1 MDFSGIRSRAEVDAM
16 SGSTFTA
23 GAERLEQVARSLKTQ
38 QIEEHQG
45 RSPLQV
51 ASSRLMAISPDE
63 MWARQFSSQC
73 IGPVCFKVAPG
84 SDMTLP
90 PLTQAIQSFAPVRQ
104 TATMSVPA
112 PVRAAAAT
120 AAPKA
125 DASPLGPVP
134 MGALIGKPPR
144 RGFLRRLFGGR

>member
-1 MDFSGIRSRAEVDAM
+1 MSNGQ
-16 SGSTFTA
+16 SGSAFAA

-38 QIEEHQG
+38 QIEEKQG

-84 SDMTLP
+84 SDMAMP
-90 PLTQAIQSFAPVRQ
+90 PLTQAIQTVAPARQ
-104 TATMSVPA
+104 V
-112 PVRAAAAT
+112 AAQ
-120 AAPKA
+120 PSPPQMRS
-125 DASPLGPVP
+125 ASMPSKPMP
-134 MGALIGKPPR
+134 MGAAIGKPIR
-144 RGFLRRLFGGR
+144 RGFFRRLFGAA

>member
-1 MDFSGIRSRAEVDAM
+1 M
-16 SGSTFTA
+16 SNGQTAFAA

-38 QIEEHQG
+38 QIEQHQG
-45 RSPLQV
+45 RGPLQA

-84 SDMTLP
+84 SDMALP

-104 TATMSVPA
+104 TAAIPA
-112 PVRAAAAT
+112 ASQPVKT
-120 AAPKA
+120 ASAPSK
-125 DASPLGPVP
+125 P
-134 MGALIGKPPR
+134 MPIGAVIGKPVR
-144 RGFLRRLFGGR
+144 RGFFRRLFGAA

>member
-1 MDFSGIRSRAEVDAM
+1 MSNGQ
-16 SGSTFTA
+16 SGSAFAA

-90 PLTQAIQSFAPVRQ
+90 PLTQAIQ
-104 TATMSVPA
+104 
-112 PVRAAAAT
+112 T
-120 AAPKA
+120 AAPARPVAVQQVAAKP
-125 DASPLGPVP
+125 SPPQMVRS
-134 MGALIGKPPR
+134 A
-144 RGFLRRLFGGR
+144 

>member
-1 MDFSGIRSRAEVDAM
+1 MSNGQSGAFA
-16 SGSTFTA
+16 A
-23 GAERLEQVARSLKTQ
+23 GAERLEQIARSLKTQ

-84 SDMTLP
+84 SDMALP
-90 PLTQAIQSFAPVRQ
+90 PLTRAIQSTVPVR
-104 TATMSVPA
+104 TATA
-112 PVRAAAAT
+112 PP
-120 AAPKA
+120 AAPQAVKT
-125 DASPLGPVP
+125 ASAPSKP
-134 MGALIGKPPR
+134 MPIGAVIGKPVR
-144 RGFLRRLFGGR
+144 RSFFRRLFGAA

>member
-1 MDFSGIRSRAEVDAM
+1 MSNGQSGGAFA
-16 SGSTFTA
+16 A
-23 GAERLEQVARSLKTQ
+23 GAERLEQIARSLKTQ

-84 SDMTLP
+84 SDMALP
-90 PLTQAIQSFAPVRQ
+90 PLTRAIQSAAPVRPTVVQ
-104 TATMSVPA
+104 PVAAQPARTASVPL
-112 PVRAAAAT
+112 
-120 AAPKA
+120 K
-125 DASPLGPVP
+125 PVP
-134 MGALIGKPPR
+134 IGAVIGKPIR
-144 RGFLRRLFGGR
+144 RGFFRRLFGTA

>member
-1 MDFSGIRSRAEVDAM
+1 M
-16 SGSTFTA
+16 SNGQSSSAFA
-23 GAERLEQVARSLKTQ
+23 VGAERLEQVARSLKTQ
-38 QIEEHQG
+38 QIEEKQG

-84 SDMTLP
+84 SDMALP

-104 TATMSVPA
+104 AAIAPTASQPSKMASA
-112 PVRAAAAT
+112 PSK
-120 AAPKA
+120 PM
-125 DASPLGPVP
+125 P
-134 MGALIGKPPR
+134 MGTVIGKPVR
-144 RGFLRRLFGGR
+144 RGFFRRLFGTA

>member
-1 MDFSGIRSRAEVDAM
+1 M
-16 SGSTFTA
+16 SNGQGGSAFAA

-38 QIEEHQG
+38 QIEEKQG

-90 PLTQAIQSFAPVRQ
+90 PLTQAIQSFESARTAIPVQPPPPQMAKAVSPPQMVR
-104 TATMSVPA
+104 TASTPS
-112 PVRAAAAT
+112 
-120 AAPKA
+120 K
-125 DASPLGPVP
+125 P
-134 MGALIGKPPR
+134 MPIGALIGKPVR
-144 RGFLRRLFGGR
+144 RGFFRRLFGAA

>member
-1 MDFSGIRSRAEVDAM
+1 M
-16 SGSTFTA
+16 SNGQSSSAFAT

-38 QIEEHQG
+38 QIEERQG

-84 SDMTLP
+84 QDMALP
-90 PLTQAIQSFAPVRQ
+90 KLTEAIQSVAPARTAIPAQASAQAVR
-104 TATMSVPA
+104 T
-112 PVRAAAAT
+112 
-120 AAPKA
+120 
-125 DASPLGPVP
+125 ASPPPSKPVP
-134 MGALIGKPPR
+134 MGAVIGKPPR
-144 RGFLRRLFGGR
+144 RGFFRRFFGAA

>member
-1 MDFSGIRSRAEVDAM
+1 M
-16 SGSTFTA
+16 SNEQHGGAFAA

-38 QIEEHQG
+38 QIEEKQG

-84 SDMTLP
+84 SDMALP
-90 PLTQAIQSFAPVRQ
+90 PLTQAIQSFTPVR
-104 TATMSVPA
+104 TAVPA
-112 PVRAAAAT
+112 QRSPPQMVRT
-120 AAPKA
+120 
-125 DASPLGPVP
+125 
-134 MGALIGKPPR
+134 
-144 RGFLRRLFGGR
+144 